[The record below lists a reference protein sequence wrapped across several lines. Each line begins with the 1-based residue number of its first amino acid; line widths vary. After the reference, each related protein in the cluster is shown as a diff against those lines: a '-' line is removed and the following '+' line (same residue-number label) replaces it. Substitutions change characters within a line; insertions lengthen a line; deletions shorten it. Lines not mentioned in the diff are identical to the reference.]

1 MLRRG
6 HRESG
11 SWVTSWA
18 PPCSKKG
25 QREAS
30 RAGAARPRGP
40 SGGREGTQGRR
51 QVRVA
56 EADRPG
62 QLGPC
67 GRAIPLCLIW
77 GLSWEAGRQAWHPK
91 KEACGLVRRSYF
103 YVSALQ
109 GQPQRG
115 GPGAPGSTAQVKAG
129 GQRSGRAPAPT
140 RGKQPPHTSAP
151 YQTQPLGPRGPV
163 MEEMGKKA
171 FVSEAWVW
179 WAVRCLK
186 GAWWCWGANAGDGD
200 TPE

>member
-6 HRESG
+6 CRQSG

-40 SGGREGTQGRR
+40 SGGQEGTQNRR
-51 QVRVA
+51 QVRVG
-56 EADRPG
+56 EADQPG

-77 GLSWEAGRQAWHPK
+77 CLSQEAGRQAWHPK

-103 YVSALQ
+103 YVSSLQ

-115 GPGAPGSTAQVKAG
+115 RPGAPGIAAQVKAG
-129 GQRSGRAPAPT
+129 EQRPGWAPLPAEENSLLTPPPPPLDTASQPQGASDGRDGQEGFCVRDLGVVGCALPE
-140 RGKQPPHTSAP
+140 RGLVV
-151 YQTQPLGPRGPV
+151 LG
-163 MEEMGKKA
+163 
-171 FVSEAWVW
+171 S
-179 WAVRCLK
+179 
-186 GAWWCWGANAGDGD
+186 
-200 TPE
+200 